1 MAWKLRELDATVVVL
16 SVRIEMMPKSGPK
29 STKIDTVKYMPY
41 YTNGQP
47 WPRCATTNAEAWPV
61 NSGPLLMPY
70 WNGNEGGE
78 CTWCTAIDSFL
89 LAVRVPSVCKGE
101 GGEIEVL
108 VPIILR
114 ARPVPWVSLRP
125 CTACSAGAPSSVIS
139 TLART
144 EVRPPNTGPPAEQY
158 FCCFLVKAF
167 RTHISISYPV
177 RNTSPLATPL

>member
-78 CTWCTAIDSFL
+78 CKWCTAIDSFL

-101 GGEIEVL
+101 GGEMEGL

-114 ARPVPWVSLRP
+114 ARPVHWVSVRR
-125 CTACSAGAPSSVIS
+125 CTAYSAGAP
-139 TLART
+139 
-144 EVRPPNTGPPAEQY
+144 PNLPT
-158 FCCFLVKAF
+158 
-167 RTHISISYPV
+167 
-177 RNTSPLATPL
+177 TS